1 VNIMYR
7 RDRLGRGGDHIPFL
21 QQGYSAVRFT
31 EPKEDYRHQHQDV
44 RIENGVQIGD
54 LPEFVDY
61 DYCARAA
68 RVNAAALAALS
79 RSPAEVQ
86 GALINVAG
94 LRVDTEL
101 RWNAN
106 TEADLAG
113 YEVVMR
119 TPTSLEWQ
127 DTIEVGNVTNVILP
141 NVSKDNFWFG
151 VRAVDTQGNRSPVAF
166 PRPTTT

>member
-1 VNIMYR
+1 
-7 RDRLGRGGDHIPFL
+7 
-21 QQGYSAVRFT
+21 
-31 EPKEDYRHQHQDV
+31 
-44 RIENGVQIGD
+44 
-54 LPEFVDY
+54 
-61 DYCARAA
+61 
-68 RVNAAALAALS
+68 
-79 RSPAEVQ
+79 
-86 GALINVAG
+86 

-119 TPTSLEWQ
+119 TPTSLEWE
-127 DTIEVGNVTNVILP
+127 DTIEVGNVTNVTLP

-166 PRPTTT
+166 PPPPSDSTGSRPIGVRSTSRSCRDRCW